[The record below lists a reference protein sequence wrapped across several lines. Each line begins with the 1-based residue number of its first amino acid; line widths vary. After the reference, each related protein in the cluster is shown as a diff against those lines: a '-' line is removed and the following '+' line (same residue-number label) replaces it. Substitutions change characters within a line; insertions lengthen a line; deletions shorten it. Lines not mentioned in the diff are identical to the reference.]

1 MRSNPNG
8 QDSNLFNTAKLT
20 LFYLQRQ
27 EGSQAKEI
35 SSNCSEDFDGIEG
48 DLTLMS
54 LITTKRILI
63 DSKRQE
69 VEPDNLCL
77 SQSPMITS
85 VKEILLKVKDSV
97 LSNMTKSTLLDSPS
111 QAS

>member
-1 MRSNPNG
+1 M
-8 QDSNLFNTAKLT
+8 FNTAKLT
-20 LFYLQRQ
+20 LLYSQRK

-35 SSNCSEDFDGIEG
+35 SSNCSKNFDSIEG

-54 LITTKRILI
+54 LITTKCILI

-69 VEPDNLCL
+69 VGPDNLCL
-77 SQSPMITS
+77 SQSPRITS

-97 LSNMTKSTLLDSPS
+97 LSNMTKSTLLDSPRQES
-111 QAS
+111 